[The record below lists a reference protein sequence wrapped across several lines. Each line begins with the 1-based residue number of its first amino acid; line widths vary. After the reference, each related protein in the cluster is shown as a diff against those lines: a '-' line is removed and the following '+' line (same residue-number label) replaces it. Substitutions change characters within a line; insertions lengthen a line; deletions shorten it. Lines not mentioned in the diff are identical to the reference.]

1 MENLMKKR
9 WALYLIIIFSI
20 LLNSCKEFNNKSKSL
35 NDDFVNVYKELE
47 ILKAKSQLDNISDSI
62 FEKEI
67 EQIFL
72 KNNIFVEDYKIELD
86 YYLNNLSEFENVI
99 KEALR
104 RQEKS
109 MNIK

>member
-72 KNNIFVEDYKIELD
+72 KNNIFVEDYKKELD
-86 YYLNNLSEFENVI
+86 YYLSNLSEFENVI

-104 RQEKS
+104 RHEKS

>member
-1 MENLMKKR
+1 MKKR

-72 KNNIFVEDYKIELD
+72 KNNIFVEDYKKELD
-86 YYLNNLSEFENVI
+86 YYLSNLSEFENVI

-104 RQEKS
+104 RHEKS